1 MCLPQKL
8 PGRAAEMRV
17 EFDIF
22 EYGYHP
28 CHLLVDVDIQELPC
42 LCFWDLHIRF
52 FYCDSRCYFNEDRF
66 FFSPSHS
73 LLEYLPSCQSNPAPI
88 HTLSSFDQ
96 AKNLDSQR
104 VNQRGQIIKMMAM
117 MVINRARW
125 HSGKNFDRNQVELI
139 LNVYKACWLSE
150 F

>member
-1 MCLPQKL
+1 MGIIP
-8 PGRAAEMRV
+8 V
-17 EFDIF
+17 I
-22 EYGYHP
+22 Y
-28 CHLLVDVDIQELPC
+28 LLMWTFRNYPVFVSEIYTSGFSIVTPVAILMKIV
-42 LCFWDLHIRF
+42 W
-52 FYCDSRCYFNEDRF
+52 F
-66 FFSPSHS
+66 FFFPSHS

-117 MVINRARW
+117 VVINRARW